1 MVRHGVS
8 EWTVLFLTTTLVP
21 SRSKKTGSIL
31 TKYLQEISESPLLT
45 ADEEQELATE
55 IQLMGNL
62 EAHQRML
69 RSNLRLVVSIAKK
82 YSPGNDPDM
91 LMDLIQEGNLGLMRA
106 VDRFQPGRNTR
117 FSTYGVYWIK
127 QAILRA
133 LKARRTVR
141 LPENVVD
148 RLLKM
153 QRTKQRLYQLLGRV
167 PTPEEIAQEMEA
179 TLVEIRRLEA
189 AAAEVVSLD
198 QTSRGA
204 DQSESSSLGDLLA
217 DVEAPQPDDVAITE
231 LMRVEI
237 QREVATLPARE
248 QQILALRFGL
258 SGNKPHT
265 LEDIG
270 HEFGVSRERVRQ
282 LQNAALERLRKR
294 RAIQRAYQ

>member
-1 MVRHGVS
+1 LADFVQ
-8 EWTVLFLTTTLVP
+8 LFLILYLILVP
-21 SRSKKTGSIL
+21 QKSKKSGSIL
-31 TKYLQEISESPLLT
+31 TKYLQEIGETPLLT
-45 ADEEQELATE
+45 ADEEQDLARK
-55 IQLMGNL
+55 IQLKGDFD
-62 EAHQRML
+62 AHQRML
-69 RSNLRLVVSIAKK
+69 RANLRLVVSVAKK
-82 YSPGNDPDM
+82 YSPGNDPEM

-167 PTPEEIAQEMEA
+167 PTSEEIAQEMEA
-179 TLVEIRRLEA
+179 TLIEIRRLEA
-189 AAAEVVSLD
+189 AAAEVISLD
-198 QTSRGA
+198 QTIRGS
-204 DQSESSSLGDLLA
+204 DSESSSLGDLLA
-217 DVEAPQPDDVAITE
+217 DVEAPQPDDVAVAE
-231 LMRVEI
+231 LMRVDI
-237 QREVATLPARE
+237 QREVSTLPARE
-248 QQILALRFGL
+248 QKILALRFGL
-258 SGNKPHT
+258 KGNMPHT

-282 LQNAALERLRKR
+282 LQNSALERLRNR
-294 RAIQRAYQ
+294 RAIQRAHQ